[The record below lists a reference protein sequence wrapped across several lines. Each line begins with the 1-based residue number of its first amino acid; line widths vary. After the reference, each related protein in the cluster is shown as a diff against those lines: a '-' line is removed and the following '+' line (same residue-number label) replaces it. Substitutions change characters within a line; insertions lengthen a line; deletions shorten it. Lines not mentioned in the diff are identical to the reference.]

1 MSELPLVVLLG
12 SNGKLGS
19 EFKSRFTSEGI
30 DHLTLDT
37 RLADWQEK
45 IPNTRNI
52 ILDLSGRNRN
62 LEDVTA
68 PKIGQENRE
77 NFLKFIAA
85 SMTPYVKLASALILY
100 DENPRISYAAQ
111 SSSEVQELLDQAEM
125 SAFPLYILYTHSVFG
140 GKYTNSLV
148 DQVQSN
154 RKELR
159 STISLDDPY
168 DVRDFIHFD
177 LIYRTVVDSLHSVSK
192 MEPIVVRFEVG
203 TGSGYQLQDLIMY
216 AESKIDEL
224 IPRVSPKY
232 ESLVLLEGQRI
243 IVAGR
248 SKRKIQVLHLEDE
261 LVNYLG

>member
-37 RLADWQEK
+37 RLADWQER
-45 IPNTRNI
+45 IPNTRNV

-62 LEDVTA
+62 LQDVAA
-68 PKIGQENRE
+68 PRIGQENRA

-85 SMTPYVKLASALILY
+85 TMTPYVKLASALILY
-100 DENPRISYAAQ
+100 DENPRNSYAAQ
-111 SSSEVQELLDQAEM
+111 SSSEVQELLDQTEM
-125 SAFPLYILYTHSVFG
+125 SAFPLYIFYTHSVFG

-148 DQVQSN
+148 DEVQSN
-154 RKELR
+154 RKKLR

-177 LIYRTVVDSLHSVSK
+177 LIYRTVVDSLHSASK
-192 MEPIVVRFEVG
+192 MEPLVAKFELG
-203 TGSGYQLQDLIMY
+203 TGRGYQLQDLLMY
-216 AESKIDEL
+216 AEGKIDEL
-224 IPRVSPKY
+224 TPRILPED
-232 ESLVLLEGQRI
+232 ESMVLLKGERV

-248 SKRKIQVLHLEDE
+248 SKRKIQVIHLKDV
-261 LVNYLG
+261 LINYLG